1 VIPFDGGRRWS
12 PRYVTRQ
19 LEAAVVVDW
28 TGIAGRINGLISM
41 SDRAQIESAAARL
54 GVDQQTLRL
63 AVHDKSPTAT
73 LRVINALIRVYGLD
87 PTWVM
92 TGQYDA
98 ATHRAAMEGDA
109 KKVEQLLSQI
119 LSPLPALE
127 QRHEA
132 QPPENQ
138 VTP

>member
-1 VIPFDGGRRWS
+1 VP
-12 PRYVTRQ
+12 
-19 LEAAVVVDW
+19 EAAVVVDW
-28 TGIAGRINGLISM
+28 KGIAGRINGLISM

-73 LRVINALIRVYGLD
+73 LKVINALIRVYGLD

-109 KKVEQLLSQI
+109 KKIDEMLSDI
-119 LSPLPALE
+119 LTPLRTPD
-127 QRHEA
+127 QRHE
-132 QPPENQ
+132 PPTSE
-138 VTP
+138 TPLAP

>member
-1 VIPFDGGRRWS
+1 MS
-12 PRYVTRQ
+12 PR
-19 LEAAVVVDW
+19 LEAVVVVDW
-28 TGIAGRINGLISM
+28 KGIAGRINGLISM

-92 TGQYDA
+92 TGHYDA

-109 KKVEQLLSQI
+109 QKIEQLLSQI
-119 LSPLPALE
+119 LSPLPAVE
-127 QRHEA
+127 HRHESD
-132 QPPENQ
+132 PPDSQ
-138 VTP
+138 TST